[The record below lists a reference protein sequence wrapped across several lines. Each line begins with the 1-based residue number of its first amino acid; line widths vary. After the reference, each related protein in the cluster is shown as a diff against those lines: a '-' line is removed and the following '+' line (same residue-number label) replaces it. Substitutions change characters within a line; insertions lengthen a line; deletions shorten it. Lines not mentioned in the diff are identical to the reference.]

1 MKNRY
6 NINES
11 VYDYNSNKI
20 RVIKD
25 LECFGELVL
34 YYFSDKDALPEHKI
48 LPSKFMGLKTIM
60 STPQKEKDSQ
70 LINVLS
76 QIDKELDILLK

>member
-1 MKNRY
+1 MKNKY
-6 NINES
+6 NIDES

-48 LPSKFMGLKTIM
+48 LPSKFMGLKTIV
-60 STPQKEKDSQ
+60 STPQKEKVVQ
-70 LINVLS
+70 ITNVLS
-76 QIDKELDILLK
+76 LIDKELDTLLK